1 MWCWNDEP
9 QFLGRWHESVALVFV
24 FALFFGTEG
33 EGEEEVVATSQAPQP
48 EGRMRV
54 NERLLFLLLL
64 GRMNYHSKS
73 QLSLEIPVITR
84 GFNYP
89 ELHLDL

>member
-33 EGEEEVVATSQAPQP
+33 EGEEEVVATVKHHNRKAACA
-48 EGRMRV
+48 
-54 NERLLFLLLL
+54 
-64 GRMNYHSKS
+64 
-73 QLSLEIPVITR
+73 
-84 GFNYP
+84 
-89 ELHLDL
+89 